1 MYSKFCRIV
10 LLCLIGILISGC
22 GSLAPKTEKS
32 VTNAS
37 EVQKAIQEEEA
48 VMKQSTQ
55 SGFEKGKKF
64 FIQTLKQ
71 SEQWQIDTY
80 SAKHRTLPLALRLSV
95 DKHNLYD
102 VQLDV
107 DTTTTQFLNEE
118 SYQKALQTIFTGL
131 NETYEQHK
139 IRQFLENPEKPIYS
153 YSQTLELQFGRS
165 NEKNDFNILFL
176 PKKLAK

>member
-37 EVQKAIQEEEA
+37 EVQKAIQEEA

-80 SAKHRTLPLALRLSV
+80 SAIHQTLPLALQLSV
-95 DKHNLYD
+95 DKYNLYD
-102 VQLDV
+102 VQL
-107 DTTTTQFLNEE
+107 QRNF
-118 SYQKALQTIFTGL
+118 
-131 NETYEQHK
+131 
-139 IRQFLENPEKPIYS
+139 
-153 YSQTLELQFGRS
+153 
-165 NEKNDFNILFL
+165 
-176 PKKLAK
+176 